1 MAKGYGDF
9 MSIGKEMSIENAIK
23 DVITQ
28 KLEEGIIERLVAENL
43 EKVSMKH

>member
-1 MAKGYGDF
+1 
-9 MSIGKEMSIENAIK
+9 MSIENAIK